1 MVDEHYRLMCSNPV
15 STARVAQL
23 RGTLE
28 RVRTMTLDE
37 NQARLQGNPARRG
50 AGGQQG
56 RRSRHPDDGAR
67 CQRPLEYNFQPIDSD
82 PVSTM
87 FQLVATI

>member
-1 MVDEHYRLMCSNPV
+1 M
-15 STARVAQL
+15 AQL

-37 NQARLQGNPARRG
+37 IKRAYKETLRAEVPEGSKG
-50 AGGQQG
+50 AGLGILTM
-56 RRSRHPDDGAR
+56 AR
-67 CQRPLEYNFQPIDSD
+67 DASAPLEYNFQPIDSD